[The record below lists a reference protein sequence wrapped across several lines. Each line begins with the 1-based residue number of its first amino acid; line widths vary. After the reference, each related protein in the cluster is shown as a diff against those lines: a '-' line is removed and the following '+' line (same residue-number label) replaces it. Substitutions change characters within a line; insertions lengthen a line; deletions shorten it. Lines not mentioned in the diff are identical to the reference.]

1 MRSIRAALAPF
12 ERPLHSRALR
22 QVFNSLVPYVALW
35 VLMSRTVE
43 TSYWLTLLLAIP
55 AAGFLVRLFIISHD
69 CGHGSFFESK
79 RANDAMGF
87 LTATLVFI
95 PYFYWRHRHAI
106 HHATAGNLN
115 RRGVGDVWTLT
126 LQEYSQG
133 SLWLKIRYRLVRNP
147 VTLLLVGPIYM
158 FLIYYR
164 FAGLRSGWRW
174 HRSVLWS
181 NLAILALAGSLI
193 SVLGLKAYLI
203 IQLPVILMAGMAGI
217 WLFYVQHQ
225 FEGVYWEREGDWDY
239 IKAAL
244 EGCSYYK
251 LPRVL
256 QWFSGNIGFHHIHHL
271 SPRIPNYSLE
281 ACHLGNPMFR
291 QVREL
296 TLVQSFRCL
305 RLRVWDQEQRAL
317 VSLGPL

>member
-1 MRSIRAALAPF
+1 MRPIRAALAPF

-22 QVFNSLVPYVALW
+22 QVVNSLVPYVALW
-35 VLMSRTVE
+35 VLMSRTVH
-43 TSYWLTLLLAIP
+43 TSYWLTLVLVVP
-55 AAGFLVRLFIISHD
+55 AAGLLVRIFIICHD
-69 CGHGSFFESK
+69 CGHGSFFKSK
-79 RANDAMGF
+79 RANDIMGF
-87 LTATLVFI
+87 VTATLAFT

-106 HHATAGNLN
+106 HHASSGNLN

-126 LQEYSQG
+126 LQEYRQG
-133 SLWLKIRYRLVRNP
+133 SPWLRIRYRLVRNP
-147 VTLLLVGPIYM
+147 VTLLLIGPIYL
-158 FLIYYR
+158 FLIFNR
-164 FAGLRSGWRW
+164 FATLRAGWRW

-181 NLAILALAGSLI
+181 NLAILALAGSM
-193 SVLGLKAYLI
+193 VGVMGLKAYLL
-203 IQLPVILMAGMAGI
+203 IQFPVLLLAGI
-217 WLFYVQHQ
+217 AGVWLFYVQHQ

-281 ACHLGNPMFR
+281 ACHLGSPLFR
-291 QVREL
+291 QVQEL
-296 TLVQSFRCL
+296 TLLQSFRCL
-305 RLRVWDQEQRAL
+305 GLRVWDQEHRAL